1 MKEESDIRR
10 KPKVYI
16 IQMLTKKKWSVQIL
30 CAKTEHI
37 QWGMVGYM
45 DFTTSRLLVP
55 SKITTCLNK
64 RIDCLRNKC
73 SETQFTGVNKTVDNF
88 RTSLV
93 AQTVKCLSTMQE
105 TRV

>member
-16 IQMLTKKKWSVQIL
+16 IQMLTKKKWLVQIL

-73 SETQFTGVNKTVDNF
+73 SETQFTGVNKTVG
-88 RTSLV
+88 
-93 AQTVKCLSTMQE
+93 A
-105 TRV
+105 